1 MLFCF
6 IDSDFPISRIQTFAV
21 HLRHVQRSR
30 TLSVD
35 YVKLWMISMFVY
47 PDNSIN
53 SKPIRIYDGQGKAHF
68 DVVYFTAVYESIPAP
83 EPFSS
88 R

>member
-1 MLFCF
+1 
-6 IDSDFPISRIQTFAV
+6 
-21 HLRHVQRSR
+21 
-30 TLSVD
+30 
-35 YVKLWMISMFVY
+35 MFVY

-83 EPFSS
+83 EPFSN